1 MIYRLGHQI
10 PSIAEGAYVAP
21 SADVIGSVILKE
33 QSSVWF
39 GAVLRGDNDTITV
52 GARTNVQDN
61 TVVHVDKGIPTAIGD
76 DVSIGHSVVIHGCT
90 IGHRALIGN
99 GAVIL
104 DFAEI
109 GEDCLVG
116 AGALVTPGKK
126 FPPRSLIV
134 GSPARVARELNEE
147 EIRQLSENVQS
158 YLKKAV
164 RYSSELIPL

>member
-61 TVVHVDKGIPTAIGD
+61 TVVHVDKGIPTTIGD

-126 FPPRSLIV
+126 VPATLPNSRLPGPRRPRVKRGGDPP
-134 GSPARVARELNEE
+134 A
-147 EIRQLSENVQS
+147 Q
-158 YLKKAV
+158 
-164 RYSSELIPL
+164 